1 MLVCGSI
8 LHYQRCTHF
17 SFVCI
22 EMLLTYISSVFH
34 YDRCQKKLC
43 FKFMCAWYANI
54 MFRSKWSLKLA
65 KMTFSF
71 ISIHFTAEIRS
82 KMNNC
87 VIQLAFRMDDS
98 LKLNIYFDW
107 NVSSCHCMVSLPN
120 CRFHLKS
127 FQPVECETIFD
138 LVI

>member
-1 MLVCGSI
+1 
-8 LHYQRCTHF
+8 
-17 SFVCI
+17 
-22 EMLLTYISSVFH
+22 
-34 YDRCQKKLC
+34 
-43 FKFMCAWYANI
+43 MCACYANI

-65 KMTFSF
+65 KMIFSF

-138 LVI
+138 LVIVSSWHFYSLQWSNNKRTKILLWFTSFNRSLCFKK